1 MSHNKDIRYLHAVTG
16 EPYAVCR
23 RKMKVAHWDLY
34 KALGY
39 PSFDEILKTLIPVIE
54 GVAEAAAEVAK
65 AIGHIIE
72 SIDMNEVIRLAA
84 ETKAMEADLDADNY
98 EYNPETG
105 FFEKEDGCVC
115 EFCHHK
121 DECSASGQEDDE

>member
-23 RKMKVAHWDLY
+23 RKMKVAHWDLF

-39 PSFDEILKTLIPVIE
+39 PSIDEIWEKLTPVIE
-54 GVAEAAAEVAK
+54 VCAEAVVEIAK
-65 AIGHIIE
+65 VVGQFIE
-72 SIDMNEVIRLAA
+72 SIDWNEIKEVIMLAA
-84 ETKAMEADLDADNY
+84 EAKAMEADLDLDNY

-105 FFEKEDGCVC
+105 FFEKEDNN
-115 EFCHHK
+115 
-121 DECSASGQEDDE
+121 

>member
-1 MSHNKDIRYLHAVTG
+1 MSHNKDLKFLHEVTG

-23 RKMKVAHWDLY
+23 RKMKAAHWDLY

-39 PSFDEILKTLIPVIE
+39 PSFDKILETLKPVIE

-72 SIDMNEVIRLAA
+72 SIDWQAVSRLAA
-84 ETKAMEADLDADNY
+84 EEKAMEADLDPDNY
-98 EYNPETG
+98 VYNPETG
-105 FFEKEDGCVC
+105 FFEKEDN
-115 EFCHHK
+115 K
-121 DECSASGQEDDE
+121 

>member
-1 MSHNKDIRYLHAVTG
+1 MSHNKDIEYLHEVTG

-23 RKMKVAHWDLY
+23 RKMKAAHWDLY

-39 PSFDEILKTLIPVIE
+39 PSFDKITSAIE

-65 AIGHIIE
+65 TIRHIIE
-72 SIDMNEVIRLAA
+72 SIDWSEVGRLAA
-84 ETKAMEADLDADNY
+84 EAKAMEADQDPDTY

-105 FFEKEDGCVC
+105 FFEKEDN
-115 EFCHHK
+115 K
-121 DECSASGQEDDE
+121 

>member
-1 MSHNKDIRYLHAVTG
+1 MSHNKDLKFLHEVTG

-23 RKMKVAHWDLY
+23 RKMKAAHWDLY

-39 PSFDEILKTLIPVIE
+39 PSFDKILETLTPVIE

-72 SIDMNEVIRLAA
+72 SIDWNEVIRLAA
-84 ETKAMEADLDADNY
+84 ETKEADLDPDTY

-105 FFEKEDGCVC
+105 FFEKEDN
-115 EFCHHK
+115 K
-121 DECSASGQEDDE
+121 

>member
-1 MSHNKDIRYLHAVTG
+1 MSHNKDIEFLHEVTG

-23 RKMKVAHWDLY
+23 RKMKAAHWNLY

-39 PSFDEILKTLIPVIE
+39 PSFVEILETLTPVIE
-54 GVAEAAAEVAK
+54 GVAEAAVEVAK

-72 SIDMNEVIRLAA
+72 SIDLNEVGRLAA
-84 ETKAMEADLDADNY
+84 EVKAIELEPDNY

-105 FFEKEDGCVC
+105 FFEKEDN
-115 EFCHHK
+115 K
-121 DECSASGQEDDE
+121 

>member
-1 MSHNKDIRYLHAVTG
+1 MSHNKDIEYLHEVTG

-23 RKMKVAHWDLY
+23 RKMKAAHWDLY

-39 PSFDEILKTLIPVIE
+39 PSFDEILKTITSVIE
-54 GVAEAAAEVAK
+54 GVAEAAAEVAM

-72 SIDMNEVIRLAA
+72 SIDWSEVGSLAA
-84 ETKAMEADLDADNY
+84 EAKAMEADLDPDNY

-105 FFEKEDGCVC
+105 FFEKEDN
-115 EFCHHK
+115 K
-121 DECSASGQEDDE
+121 

>member
-1 MSHNKDIRYLHAVTG
+1 MSHNKDIKFLHEVTG

-23 RKMKVAHWDLY
+23 RKMKAAHWDLY

-39 PSFDEILKTLIPVIE
+39 PSFDELLETITPVIE

-72 SIDMNEVIRLAA
+72 SIDWKEVSRLAA
-84 ETKAMEADLDADNY
+84 ETKAMEADLDPDNY

-105 FFEKEDGCVC
+105 FFERKEITN
-115 EFCHHK
+115 EN
-121 DECSASGQEDDE
+121 ERNTEEEA

>member
-23 RKMKVAHWDLY
+23 RKMKVAHWDLL

-39 PSFDEILKTLIPVIE
+39 PSVDEILEKLTPVIE
-54 GVAEAAAEVAK
+54 VCAEAVVEIAK
-65 AIGHIIE
+65 VVGNFIE
-72 SIDMNEVIRLAA
+72 SIDWNELGRLAA
-84 ETKAMEADLDADNY
+84 EAKAMEADLDPDNY

-105 FFEKEDGCVC
+105 YFERREVTN
-115 EFCHHK
+115 ENERHT
-121 DECSASGQEDDE
+121 

>member
-1 MSHNKDIRYLHAVTG
+1 MSHNKDIKFLHTVTG

-23 RKMKVAHWDLY
+23 RKMKAAHWDLY

-39 PSFDEILKTLIPVIE
+39 PSFDEILKTITSVIE
-54 GVAEAAAEVAK
+54 GVAEAAVEVAK

-72 SIDMNEVIRLAA
+72 SIDWQAVSRLAA
-84 ETKAMEADLDADNY
+84 EAKAREADLDPDTY

-105 FFEKEDGCVC
+105 YFERKEITN
-115 EFCHHK
+115 EN
-121 DECSASGQEDDE
+121 ERNTEEEA